1 MLTKL
6 SLFKQICDTYFAFW
20 RPPWVS
26 FGPDL
31 TDSDLSRGQALTGYQ
46 SAYPELFAIDAM
58 DSGFGAFIEEING
71 LR

>member
-1 MLTKL
+1 MGYLKIL
-6 SLFKQICDTYFAFW
+6 QSCDTFFCALA
-20 RPPWVS
+20 PPWCS
-26 FGPDL
+26 FILDL
-31 TDSDLSRGQALTGYQ
+31 TDSDLFRGQALTGYQ